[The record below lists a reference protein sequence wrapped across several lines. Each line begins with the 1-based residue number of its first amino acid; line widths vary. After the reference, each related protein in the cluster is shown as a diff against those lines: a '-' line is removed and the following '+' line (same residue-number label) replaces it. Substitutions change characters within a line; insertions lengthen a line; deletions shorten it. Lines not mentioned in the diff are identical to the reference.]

1 MTKERIPLTD
11 MNSGESGRVV
21 EFLGGAGM
29 RTRLSS
35 MGIRAG
41 GMISKVSSAFNRGP
55 VVIKVGG
62 SQTALGHGMSYRVIV
77 EVDR

>member
-1 MTKERIPLTD
+1 MVKERIPLTD
-11 MNSGESGRVV
+11 MNAGESGKVI

-29 RTRLSS
+29 RKRLSS

-41 GMISKVSSAFNRGP
+41 GKISKVSSAFKRGP
-55 VVIKVGG
+55 VVIKVGA
-62 SQTALGHGMSYRVIV
+62 SQTAIGHGMSCKIMV